1 MITKHVISWKN
12 QKTTKGDRL
21 TLSRLLKVKV
31 HVSSIV
37 QVDSFVC
44 SAAANIAG
52 VTGVDS
58 GVGSSVMLPA
68 VLRNALLQNCKDLP
82 LTGWLYHVLNSS
94 GKVFW
99 QTFIP
104 LQELPKFL
112 EDLASTD
119 ADLPW
124 NRSKNRFPNIKPCMC
139 VYWPTLPFCSLLS
152 DICVTDIWNASVSLF
167 DLSLK

>member
-1 MITKHVISWKN
+1 MWLHEKN
-12 QKTTKGDRL
+12 QKITKGGRL

-31 HVSSIV
+31 HVSLIV
-37 QVDSFVC
+37 QVDSIVC
-44 SAAANIAG
+44 SAASNIADLAH
-52 VTGVDS
+52 VDS
-58 GVGSSVMLPA
+58 EVGSSVVLPA
-68 VLRNALLQNCKDLP
+68 VLRNALFQNCRVFP
-82 LTGWLYHVLNSS
+82 LTGWLCHILNSN
-94 GKVFW
+94 GKVFQ

-139 VYWPTLPFCSLLS
+139 IYWPTPSFCSLLS
-152 DICVTDIWNASVSLF
+152 IV
-167 DLSLK
+167 